1 MTGGKR
7 FRRPGRF
14 RKWLRRIV
22 WLTALTLAV
31 WLGGLIWFAAQ
42 LAQPAPRPET
52 TTDAI
57 VVLTGGTGRLEAG
70 LQLLAE
76 HRARHLFV
84 SGVAR
89 GVDVATL
96 LRIARRSPDNLA
108 CCITVGYH
116 ADDTA
121 GNAHETAE
129 WMRKQGFTSLY
140 LVTANYHMPRSLLE
154 FRRAMAEV
162 RIVPHPVSPQRFK
175 IESWWRFP
183 GTAMLLASE
192 FNKYLIARLV
202 VGGGLRRTGGD
213 TP

>member
-1 MTGGKR
+1 MTGSKK

-22 WLTALTLAV
+22 WLAGLTLAI

-42 LAQPAPRPET
+42 LAQPAPQPET
-52 TTDAI
+52 AVEAI

-76 HRARHLFV
+76 HRAGQLFV

-89 GVDVATL
+89 GVDVAAL
-96 LRIARRSPDNLA
+96 LRIARRSPDDLA

-129 WMRKQGFTSLY
+129 WMREQGFTSLY

-154 FRRAMAEV
+154 FRRAMPEV

-192 FNKYLIARLV
+192 FNKYLIARLA
-202 VGGGLRRTGGD
+202 VGGGLRRGGGD
-213 TP
+213 AP